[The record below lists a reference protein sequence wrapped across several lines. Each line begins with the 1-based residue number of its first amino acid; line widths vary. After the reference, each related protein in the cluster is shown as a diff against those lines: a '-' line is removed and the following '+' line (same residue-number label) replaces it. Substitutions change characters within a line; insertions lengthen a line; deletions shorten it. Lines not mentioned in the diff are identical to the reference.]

1 MDYTTRAGN
10 TYELATMDKKLLAI
24 QERVD
29 KAQSVADR
37 FDAMMDYAK
46 ASLPKEAVEE
56 ELGTTSTAKVS
67 LPDLGI
73 VYNRLVNSYW
83 GEYNRARLDEA
94 MAQLEPVKD
103 IIDSVSKLGKISRQG
118 FANVR

>member
-1 MDYTTRAGN
+1 MDYTTKAGN
-10 TYELATMDKKLLAI
+10 TYELSTMDKKLLAI

-46 ASLPKEAVEE
+46 AALPKEAVEE
-56 ELGTTSTAKVS
+56 DLGTTSTARVS

-73 VYNRLVNSYW
+73 VYNKLVGAYW
-83 GEYNRARLDEA
+83 GEYNRMRIDDA
-94 MAQLEPVKD
+94 MDQFEPVKD
-103 IIDSVSKLGKISRQG
+103 IIDSAYKIGKMSRQG